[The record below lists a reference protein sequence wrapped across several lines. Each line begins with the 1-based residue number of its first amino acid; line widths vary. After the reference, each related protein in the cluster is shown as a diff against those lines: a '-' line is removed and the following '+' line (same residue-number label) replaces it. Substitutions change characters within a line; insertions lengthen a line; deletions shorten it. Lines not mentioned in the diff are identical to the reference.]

1 MSDTILNIGQ
11 MAYLVL
17 FHTLRG
23 WIMTAVASIN
33 QLRDASE
40 RTRQAEDARERAML
54 QARLIAAQERI
65 QRLEAALQRY
75 QQLNVEEL

>member
-11 MAYLVL
+11 MAYLVSI
-17 FHTLRG
+17 HALRG
-23 WIMTAVASIN
+23 WIMTVLASIN
-33 QLRDASE
+33 QLREASE
-40 RTRQAEDARERAML
+40 RTQQAEDAKERAML